1 MGEDYPNL
9 SKALR
14 ETWEAEQDM
23 EKLRLMRRCQ
33 ELYGRIRELQHQL
46 EQQQRREAA

>member
-1 MGEDYPNL
+1 MTDYPNL

-14 ETWEAEQDM
+14 ELWEAEQDM

-33 ELYGRIRELQHQL
+33 ELYGRIRELEWQA
-46 EQQQRREAA
+46 EQQQGKEAA